1 MLEERGRACGE
12 PSRRRWPGGPRRR
25 RGLATGADET
35 DRAGLIVVMEQVLEL
50 MGSQPGL
57 GQEQPEPER
66 HRREPRPDREVGPGA
81 PSASIGSS

>member
-1 MLEERGRACGE
+1 MEE
-12 PSRRRWPGGPRRR
+12 
-25 RGLATGADET
+25 
-35 DRAGLIVVMEQVLEL
+35 VLEF

-57 GQEQPEPER
+57 GQEQRQPER